1 MATDTAGD
9 VGQQYPQNMVHYV
22 AKTITY
28 ADDDLVVTVGTLPP
42 RAAVIDCGIVVTT
55 AFSGGTP
62 VMDLGTAS
70 DPDAFAT
77 ALALGTAGAIRDVS
91 SNPLIANDDYSTS
104 AQNVVASLT
113 SGSTITAGSGIAF
126 FTYILAD
133 R

>member
-28 ADDDLVVTVGTLPP
+28 TDDDLVVTVGTLPP
-42 RAAVIDCGIVVTT
+42 SAAVIDCGLVVTT
-55 AFSGGTP
+55 AFSGGSP
-62 VMDLGTAS
+62 VVDLGTAAAAPLLVYRQ
-70 DPDAFAT
+70 DT
-77 ALALGTAGAIRDVS
+77 GTIRDVS

>member
-28 ADDDLVVTVGTLPP
+28 ADDDLVVTVGKLPP
-42 RAAVIDCGIVVTT
+42 RAAVIDCGLVVTT
-55 AFSGGTP
+55 AFSGGSP
-62 VMDLGTAS
+62 VVDLGTS
-70 DPDAFAT
+70 TDPDAYASALVAT
-77 ALALGTAGAIRDVS
+77 TAGTIRDVS
-91 SNPLIANDDYSTS
+91 SNPLIANDDWTTS
-104 AQNVVASLT
+104 ATTVVASLT